1 MELSQWKNKIR
12 ASWDQIDL
20 VSVDFPNT
28 MKAAFKMGENYRGE
42 VVLDLKGLSEDDLGV
57 ELVFALQGGQKIID
71 IKELKLTKKVDT
83 LAFYEINF
91 ELKKP
96 GTYDYGLRIFPKNK
110 ELPHRQDFA
119 YLRWI

>member
-1 MELSQWKNKIR
+1 
-12 ASWDQIDL
+12 
-20 VSVDFPNT
+20 

-42 VVLDLKGLSEDDLGV
+42 VVLDLKGLSEEDLGV

-83 LAFYEINF
+83 LAFFEINF